1 MKQILSL
8 FIIFVFTGII
18 AQTNQTNYKQL
29 AEGHMKAGRYGE
41 AIELL
46 NKYVT
51 ANPRK
56 ADGYNLRGLC
66 YEKRNQYEYAVL
78 DFRRASKLEPN
89 NKEIQNNLQRVINT
103 WYPILK
109 KQIIGYQREIA
120 IDANKAVNY
129 LEIGKCYRHMEEW
142 SEAEKWYDE
151 YLKRD
156 NNASPDEIIRF
167 VEILIYTKNLTKAEK
182 WLKLY
187 VERYPEDW
195 RLWSRYGYI
204 LLWLGKN
211 KPAEKA
217 FETALSFKP
226 FFQEALDGLDQA
238 RRQPYVTK
246 EDPKSFEQPEYPID
260 RLSRQL
266 RQNPKDIEVRFKL
279 VDELIKAKRIEE
291 AYQNLLYIELNAP
304 DDPRFSE
311 KMNFVLNLRETTYK
325 TNIEK
330 LTDRINKNPKDKAAV
345 KELVQNYEYLQDY
358 ESAIAVLDNYFV
370 EVPDDKDN
378 SLKFQYAKIKAWN
391 NNFDDAI
398 KTIEELLQVEP
409 ENKDYQ
415 LLAAQ
420 LYVWTGT
427 NFDIA
432 EGYLQKVLEKEP
444 NNVQALIS
452 MGSLKMNQKDFD
464 AATSYADKAKAIS
477 PEDPYLATL
486 YNDIELH
493 KQRAEQE
500 RLYLIL
506 EEGRKHVMNDDCA
519 GALEYYDQYLNAAGP
534 NDQVKKEMGDV
545 YFCAKDYNSALNIYD
560 ELLNAN
566 GYDYD
571 VAMQRAKVLF
581 AMGDSLKALEGFKMV
596 VKEDPDDFEANLYL
610 GDAYAKVGEFDSA
623 RAVYDSLRAK
633 DLDST
638 QIALLDMRKS
648 WVSRGSFGSWLESF
662 PAAIGLAPS
671 AAFYSDNLGF
681 KLYKYGAR
689 MEFATPSFFSLGVS
703 FTQNRV
709 LSNISSRSFNV
720 FKGHLYAR
728 LSQRINVGAGYGT
741 INTYGLASKKETD
754 AFIVYEIKDRL
765 NLTATYLKTD
775 ASLLLYSSNLVDIR
789 FDADHYRLNY
799 DYKHPKGF
807 VLLGYFQYIKVYQ
820 NDPDYGNNEGN
831 DLQIRAGK
839 YFEKDFKAGYEY
851 FYSNYR
857 YTTPIYYSPYSF
869 SSHALWGDY
878 LLDKDKDYDFYVGGK
893 LGYVPT
899 SNFVIMEGYA
909 NVEYRPYDKLIIQG
923 KLTLGSSS
931 RDDSS
936 YKYVSGFV
944 SAYWAIY

>member
-1 MKQILSL
+1 MKKTIILIL
-8 FIIFVFTGII
+8 FLAYSIIN
-18 AQTNQTNYKQL
+18 AQQGQSDYKKL

-66 YEKRNQYEYAVL
+66 FEKRSQYENALL
-78 DFRRASKLEPN
+78 DFRRANKLEPN
-89 NKEIQNNLQRVINT
+89 NKEIQTNMQRIIDT
-103 WYPILK
+103 WYPMLK
-109 KQIIGYQREIA
+109 KRIVGYQREIA
-120 IDANKAVNY
+120 IDPNKAVNY

-167 VEILIYTKNLTKAEK
+167 VEILNYTKNLTKAEK

-187 VERYPEDW
+187 VDRYPEDW
-195 RLWSRYGYI
+195 RLWSRYGYV

-260 RLSRQL
+260 RLSRL
-266 RQNPKDIEVRFKL
+266 LKQNPKDIEIRFKL

-304 DDPRFSE
+304 NDPRFKE
-311 KMNFVLNLRETTYK
+311 KMDYVTEYRENNYK

-330 LTDRINKNPKDKAAV
+330 LQDRLSKNPKDKAAI
-345 KELVQNYEYLQDY
+345 KDIVQYYEYLQDY
-358 ESAIAVLDNYFV
+358 EGGIAILENYFTD
-370 EVPDDKDN
+370 VPEDNDN
-378 SLKFQYAKIKAWN
+378 SLKFKYAQLKAWN

-398 KTIEELLQVEP
+398 VTAEELIA
-409 ENKDYQ
+409 KDPNNLAYQ
-415 LLAAQ
+415 LLLAQ
-420 LYVWTGT
+420 LYVWTGR
-427 NFDIA
+427 NYDIA
-432 EGYLQKVLEKEP
+432 EQYLNNIISKEP
-444 NNVQALIS
+444 KNAQAYIS
-452 MGSLKMNQKDFD
+452 LGSLKNNQKDFD
-464 AATSYADKAKAIS
+464 SALMYANKAKEIA
-477 PEDPYLATL
+477 PEDPYLANL
-486 YNDIELH
+486 FNDIELQ

-500 RLYLIL
+500 KLYLIL
-506 EEGRKHVMNDDCA
+506 EEGRKHVMNDDCS
-519 GALEYYDQYLNAAGP
+519 GAIEYYQQYLDAAGP
-534 NDQVKKEMGDV
+534 NDQVRKELGDV
-545 YFCAKDYNSALNIYD
+545 YFCAKDYDNALNIYD

-571 VAMQRAKVLF
+571 IAMQRAKVYF
-581 AMGDSLKALEGFKMV
+581 AKGDSIKALQGFKEV
-596 VKEDPDDFEANLYL
+596 VKEEPDDFEANLYL

-623 RAVYDSLRAK
+623 RAVYDFLRTK
-633 DLDST
+633 DLDT
-638 QIALLDMRKS
+638 NQVALLDLRKS
-648 WVSRGSFGSWLESF
+648 WVARGGFGSWIETF
-662 PAAIGLAPS
+662 PAAIGFAPA

-681 KLYKYGAR
+681 KLYKYGGR
-689 MEFATPSFFSLGVS
+689 MEFATASFFSLGVS
-703 FTQNRV
+703 FFQNRV
-709 LSNISSRSFNV
+709 QSYISSRSFNV
-720 FKGHLYAR
+720 FKGHFFAR
-728 LSQRINVGAGYGT
+728 ISSRINLGVGHGR
-741 INTYGLASKKETD
+741 INTRDLAGKNETD
-754 AFIVYEIKDRL
+754 AYITYEIKDKL

-775 ASLLLYSSNLVDIR
+775 ASLLLYSSNLVDVR
-789 FDADHYRLNY
+789 LDADHYRINGEYKLNN
-799 DYKHPKGF
+799 GF
-807 VLLGYFQYIKVYQ
+807 LINGYFQYIKIYQ

-831 DLQIRAGK
+831 DLQFRIGK
-839 YFEKDFKAGYEY
+839 YFDKDLKAGYEY

-857 YTTPIYYSPYSF
+857 YSTPLYYSPYSF
-869 SSHALWGDY
+869 SSHAIWGDY
-878 LLDKDKDYDFYVGGK
+878 LLDKDKDYEIYIGGK

-899 SNFVIMEGYA
+899 SDFVITEGNATAEYKPME
-909 NVEYRPYDKLIIQG
+909 KLIIQA

-931 RDDSS
+931 RNDSS
-936 YKYVSGFV
+936 YRYVSGFI
-944 SAYWAIY
+944 SAYWSIY